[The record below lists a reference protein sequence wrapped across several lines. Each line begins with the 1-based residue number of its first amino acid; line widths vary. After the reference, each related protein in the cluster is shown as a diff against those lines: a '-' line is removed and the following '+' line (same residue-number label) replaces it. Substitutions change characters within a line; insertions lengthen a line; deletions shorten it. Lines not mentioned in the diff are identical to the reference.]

1 MTSVYCSIKEK
12 RKGEVG
18 MKRRN
23 RRALWTGI
31 LILCVGLMA
40 GCAEKQEETAVLSD
54 REVTVQESGGTLVLK
69 VNPEIAVEYD
79 EDGTKTESR
88 SWKAVRI
95 ISGRNAMRWWRTW

>member
-1 MTSVYCSIKEK
+1 
-12 RKGEVG
+12 

-54 REVTVQESGGTLVLK
+54 REVAVQESGGTLVLK

-79 EDGTKTESR
+79 ENGKPIRLE
-88 SWKAVRI
+88 AVVLSTQHDENVTQVQI
-95 ISGRNAMRWWRTW
+95 HGDI

>member
-1 MTSVYCSIKEK
+1 
-12 RKGEVG
+12 

-54 REVTVQESGGTLVLK
+54 REVAVQESGGRRVLVVATPLAVQEKKLK
-69 VNPEIAVEYD
+69 NLFLPEMPGKITPLPPQA
-79 EDGTKTESR
+79 S
-88 SWKAVRI
+88 
-95 ISGRNAMRWWRTW
+95 MRFQSSHP